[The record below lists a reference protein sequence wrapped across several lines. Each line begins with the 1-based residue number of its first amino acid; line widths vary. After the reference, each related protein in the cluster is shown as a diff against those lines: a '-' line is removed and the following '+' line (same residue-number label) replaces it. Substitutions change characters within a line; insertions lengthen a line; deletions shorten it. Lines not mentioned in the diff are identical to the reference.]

1 MMHSAVIT
9 GSCMRGGVRMNSIG
23 NEPSEELQL
32 IQSAK
37 RGDVKAF
44 SRLYAGIYTDLYKF
58 ALYTIRHRQ
67 DAEDAVSETV
77 MTAWEKMKQLRKDE
91 SFRSWMFTILNNQCR
106 KIQRERKKQYA
117 ADAYE
122 TEDSELEK
130 RLCSEPDY
138 AGQHDVRA
146 AFGVLEEEERI
157 IVAFSVFGGYQSDE
171 IGRMTGYN
179 PATVRSKKKRAL
191 GKMRKIIEPEV

>member
-1 MMHSAVIT
+1 
-9 GSCMRGGVRMNSIG
+9 MNSIG

-106 KIQRERKKQYA
+106 KIQRERKRQYA
-117 ADAYE
+117 AGAYE

-191 GKMRKIIEPEV
+191 EKMRKIIEPEV

>member
-1 MMHSAVIT
+1 
-9 GSCMRGGVRMNSIG
+9 MNGNG
-23 NEPSEELQL
+23 NEPQEELQL
-32 IQSAK
+32 IKRAK

-44 SRLYAGIYTDLYKF
+44 SQLYAGIYTELYKF

-77 MTAWEKMKQLRKDE
+77 MTAWEKMKDLRKDE
-91 SFRSWMFTILNNQCR
+91 SFRNWMFTILNNQCR
-106 KIQRERKKQYA
+106 KILREQRKVSGMKDQ
-117 ADAYE
+117 
-122 TEDSELEK
+122 TEKRENSQMEK

-138 AGQHDVRA
+138 AGQHDVRE
-146 AFGVLEEEERI
+146 AFGALGEEERI
-157 IVAFSVFGGYQSDE
+157 IVAFSVFGGYQSEE

-191 GKMRKIIEPEV
+191 EKMRKIIEPEI